1 MNTTTIENS
10 LKHLNSLV
18 LDGKLMEAF
27 ETYYHEDVEMQEN
40 DFAPTISK
48 AKNREREL
56 DFLKNITEFRKAEV
70 KGIVVAG
77 NISTVIWH
85 YDYTHKEWGIKSYT
99 QVSVQFW
106 NDGLIIKEQFIY
118 PN

>member
-10 LKHLNSLV
+10 LKHLNNLV

-27 ETYYHEDVEMQEN
+27 ETYYHNDVEMQEN
-40 DFAPTISK
+40 DFAPTITK
-48 AKNREREL
+48 DKNREREL
-56 DFLKNITEFRKAEV
+56 EFLQNITEFRGAEV
-70 KGIVVAG
+70 MGMAVAG

-85 YDYTHKEWGIKSYT
+85 YDYTHREWGVKNYT

-106 NDGLIIKEQFIY
+106 QDGLIIKEQFIY